1 MNPDPRT
8 LATDALADYLKTQL
22 PGIGSLQ
29 SATKFKG
36 GQSNPTFLLQ
46 TDRGRYVLRRKPE
59 GNLLASAHAVDR
71 EYRVLA
77 ALEHSAVP
85 VARPL
90 LLCRDDSVIGSMF
103 YVMEYVEG
111 VVHWDPALPFLDRIQ
126 RNALYN
132 LAIDTLAAIHQVDL
146 PAHGLA
152 EFGKPGNYFER
163 QLRRWTEQYRAS
175 ETQAMPAMEQLMAWL
190 RAHCPEDDGR
200 VALVHGDFRFDN
212 LMFAPDHSQVR
223 AVMDWEL
230 STLGHPHA
238 DLGYLCMA
246 LRLPRNPVLS
256 GLSGMNR
263 EELGIPSE
271 QAIIERYAGA
281 TGAAPEQDW
290 TFHLAFNFFR
300 LAAIAQGVYKRAQQ
314 GNASSEH
321 ARSAGAMAVQVAELG
336 AACI

>member
-1 MNPDPRT
+1 MNPDPH
-8 LATDALADYLKTQL
+8 ALPTQALSDYLQAQSPEL
-22 PGIGSLQ
+22 GSLQ
-29 SATKFKG
+29 SASKFKG
-36 GQSNPTFLLQ
+36 GQSNPTYLLQ

-59 GNLLASAHAVDR
+59 GSLLASAHAVDR

-77 ALEHSAVP
+77 ALQQSAVP

-103 YVMEYVEG
+103 YLMEYVEG
-111 VVHWDPALPFLDRIQ
+111 VVHWDPALPTLEPPQ
-126 RNALYN
+126 RTALYHQ
-132 LAIDTLAAIHQVDL
+132 AIDTLAAIHQVDL
-146 PAHGLA
+146 QAHGLVDY
-152 EFGKPGNYFER
+152 GKPGNYFER

-175 ETQAMPAMEQLMAWL
+175 ETQAMPAMEHLISWL
-190 RAHCPEDDGR
+190 GTHCPADDGR

-212 LMFAPDHSQVR
+212 LMFADDHSRVR

-256 GLSGMNR
+256 GLAGMDR
-263 EELGIPSE
+263 EVLGIPSE
-271 QAIIERYAGA
+271 QAIIDRYADA
-281 TGAAPEQDW
+281 TGAAPQQNW
-290 TFHLAFNFFR
+290 AFHLAFNFFR
-300 LAAIAQGVYKRAQQ
+300 LAAIAQGVFKRAQQ

-321 ARSAGAMAVQVAELG
+321 ARAAGAMAIQVAELG
-336 AACI
+336 AACT